1 MNKAKIINDILLE
14 YSLLVEDGGISK
26 VDADKLLTAIEKCGY
41 SEYFSSTTVQHI
53 VEADAKIGSS
63 KYLTDDEIK
72 SFNTMVGP
80 LRRAGDFN
88 DNDLKQVD
96 LSLAYN
102 KPAERFPG
110 DVHVPNGL
118 TYDEMVELVSNPEK
132 RKEYGIPENIELSFT
147 NSNTKLRLKFGPK
160 LVSMINVP
168 QGLKIGTPGWRS
180 ALLYLQLYRS
190 LGDLLKSKTVKASG
204 IEQEKIKADQLNE
217 WFKENNPEKVVFD
230 LHVWDKGE
238 HVNTGVKVDS
248 AVHLQLGTGEKA
260 DIAMLERGR
269 EVFWISFKG
278 GDFKEGMSASEL
290 ANVDFPQYG
299 GFVGLDDI
307 YKTDKVWLSVKSKM
321 VSGIVKNYP
330 NRIEVNPKTTT
341 FDEKGNLVNFNGV
354 PAIEALRGQGEMYN
368 LLIGAFKKGFYRFV
382 TSPNTK
388 RKYLYMM
395 NNFDAYLDFLD
406 GSPKTKEIAGK
417 AIYGTDF
424 TLDKRKP
431 FSRQNCSIL
440 MQSRT
445 PLIMSRIPT
454 KSKKN
459 VQLLIRTDEN
469 GHVLFNPNLPLPKNA
484 QDPFQKYKPVMYFR
498 SGTNEQFTT
507 DYNGDGYMFMRA
519 RIVIIPAA
527 KIAPKAI
534 NLAS

>member
-1 MNKAKIINDILLE
+1 
-14 YSLLVEDGGISK
+14 
-26 VDADKLLTAIEKCGY
+26 
-41 SEYFSSTTVQHI
+41 
-53 VEADAKIGSS
+53 
-63 KYLTDDEIK
+63 
-72 SFNTMVGP
+72 
-80 LRRAGDFN
+80 
-88 DNDLKQVD
+88 
-96 LSLAYN
+96 
-102 KPAERFPG
+102 
-110 DVHVPNGL
+110 
-118 TYDEMVELVSNPEK
+118 
-132 RKEYGIPENIELSFT
+132 
-147 NSNTKLRLKFGPK
+147 
-160 LVSMINVP
+160 
-168 QGLKIGTPGWRS
+168 
-180 ALLYLQLYRS
+180 
-190 LGDLLKSKTVKASG
+190 
-204 IEQEKIKADQLNE
+204 
-217 WFKENNPEKVVFD
+217 
-230 LHVWDKGE
+230 
-238 HVNTGVKVDS
+238 
-248 AVHLQLGTGEKA
+248 
-260 DIAMLERGR
+260 
-269 EVFWISFKG
+269 
-278 GDFKEGMSASEL
+278 
-290 ANVDFPQYG
+290 
-299 GFVGLDDI
+299 
-307 YKTDKVWLSVKSKM
+307 VWLSVKSKM